1 MMTANKFPLFNAVL
15 RSVTLILQ
23 ESEGA
28 HDLDHTL
35 RVLNNAVLLAEEE
48 NLSARDRQILFLSC
62 LLHDCARPE
71 EFRSGGKLCHALL
84 GGPKAEKIL
93 RELSCT
99 DEELIRLVSQAVTR
113 HRYRGKE
120 LPVTRIDK
128 LLYDADKLD
137 SIGAVG
143 IGRAFHFAG
152 RIGAR
157 LHNTEEEAL
166 SSEAY
171 TREDSAYREYL
182 VKLRHV
188 AGRML
193 TGSGKRFA
201 EERSA
206 FMEEF
211 FRELKKEVSFSK
223 ELFMEKEGCGT

>member
-193 TGSGKRFA
+193 TGSGKRLA
-201 EERSA
+201 AQRSA

-211 FRELKKEVSFSK
+211 FRELKAETSFGNG
-223 ELFMEKEGCGT
+223 LFPEK

>member
-1 MMTANKFPLFNAVL
+1 MMTSDSRLF
-15 RSVTLILQ
+15 RSVLEAVTQILK

-35 RVLNNAVLLAEEE
+35 RVLNNAALLAEEE

-71 EFRSGGKLCHALL
+71 EFHSGGKVCHALL

-93 RELSCT
+93 RENSCT
-99 DEELIRLVSQAVTR
+99 DEDLICRVSHAVTR

-120 LPVTRIDK
+120 QPVTLTDK

-157 LHNTEEEAL
+157 VHNTEEEAL
-166 SSEAY
+166 ASEAY

-193 TGSGKRFA
+193 TGSGKRLA
-201 EERSA
+201 AQRSA

-211 FRELKKEVSFSK
+211 FRELKAETSFGNG
-223 ELFMEKEGCGT
+223 LFPEK

>member
-1 MMTANKFPLFNAVL
+1 MMTSDSRLF
-15 RSVTLILQ
+15 RSVLEAVTQILK

-35 RVLNNAVLLAEEE
+35 RVLNNAALLAEEE

-71 EFRSGGKLCHALL
+71 EFHSGGTVCHALL

-93 RELSCT
+93 RENSCT
-99 DEELIRLVSQAVTR
+99 DEDLICRVSHAVTR

-120 LPVTRIDK
+120 QPVTLTDK

-157 LHNTEEEAL
+157 VHNTEEEAL
-166 SSEAY
+166 ASEAY

-193 TGSGKRFA
+193 TGSGKRLA
-201 EERSA
+201 AQRSA

-211 FRELKKEVSFSK
+211 FRELKAETSFGNG
-223 ELFMEKEGCGT
+223 LFPEK